1 MNRKVIVTLC
11 AGLIIGLAS
20 TVAASAHGGGGH
32 GGGGGGHGGGHGG
45 GGWRGGWGGVGWGG
59 YPYYYDGPYYDEG
72 PECYLV
78 RQRVKTRHGWRIRR
92 FRVCQ

>member
-1 MNRKVIVTLC
+1 MNRKVIVTLF
-11 AGLIIGLAS
+11 AGVIIGMAS
-20 TVAASAHGGGGH
+20 IVAASAHGGGGH
-32 GGGGGGHGGGHGG
+32 GGGGGGHGG